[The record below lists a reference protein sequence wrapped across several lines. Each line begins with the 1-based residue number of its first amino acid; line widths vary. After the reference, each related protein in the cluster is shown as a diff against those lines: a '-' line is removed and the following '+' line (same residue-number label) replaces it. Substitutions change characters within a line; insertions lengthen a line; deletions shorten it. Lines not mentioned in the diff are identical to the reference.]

1 MRNFV
6 VQSRYNQWTHLD
18 ETWSRHSSSPVCW
31 NSSYSPYNT
40 KDGCTSVLT
49 TYLTSNSYNG
59 TYLIFSPDAF
69 PDLLGHPVVKEIA
82 ELYGKT
88 PAQVMLHFLVQEK
101 IVVIPKSTSES
112 RLKVYTYDDLFYNR
126 AKDLPISVRC
136 SFIGYLF

>member
-1 MRNFV
+1 MKLGV
-6 VQSRYNQWTHLD
+6 DIV
-18 ETWSRHSSSPVCW
+18 RH
-31 NSSYSPYNT
+31 PYAGIAAIVRIIL
-40 KDGCTSVLT
+40 KMVALQFW
-49 TYLTSNSYNG
+49 LPNSYNG